1 MLALEAIH
9 SFQYIYR
16 DLKPGALT
24 FFSIIGHRLVELRIV
39 SRADW
44 YGNPENILIGVD
56 GYIRLCDFGMVHYL
70 ENENSKTDELCG
82 TADYFAPEMHRG
94 GGYNFSVD
102 YWTLGCMIY
111 DLT

>member
-1 MLALEAIH
+1 
-9 SFQYIYR
+9 
-16 DLKPGALT
+16 
-24 FFSIIGHRLVELRIV
+24 
-39 SRADW
+39 
-44 YGNPENILIGVD
+44 LIGVD

-111 DLT
+111 DLICEEPPVRLQFDPRPPGL